1 MFEIVAFTI
10 FSVLTISMFSITV
23 LTNNALYALSS
34 LAAGMIFI
42 SAFFF
47 LLGADFLGAVQI
59 VVYTGAV
66 MALYAFGMM
75 FFDSLSEV
83 KENIKNPKLVFLLSG
98 LLSLIIV
105 VIFIAPVI
113 GENIE
118 ANYPI
123 HPEYGNS
130 ADVGIVLFTKYLLA
144 FELAAIMLL
153 VAMIG
158 GIILAG
164 KKMNESYSEMR
175 EDEIDEKIRLEQMS
189 SKEIK

>member
-23 LTNNALYALSS
+23 LTKNALYALSS

-47 LLGADFLGAVQI
+47 LLGADFLGAVQV

-83 KENIKNPKLVFLLSG
+83 KENIRNPRLVFLLSG
-98 LLSLIIV
+98 ILSLIIV
-105 VIFIAPVI
+105 IIFVAPII